1 MRNLKLSKSVLL
13 TASLVALIAG
23 CAKKD
28 AEKVA
33 QEEAAEGI
41 VEALEARVEDA
52 NITKAAQEALA
63 ADNLKAAKAFLE
75 TNALKDQT
83 VVLPNGLQYEVL
95 EKGPEGGISPQEGDQ
110 IDMEYKW
117 IRLDGTVFESSER
130 RGSAARA
137 SFDERLSQGVFE
149 GMALMSTGD
158 RYRFTL
164 PPELAFGESGVGD
177 GDIIGP
183 NEGLI
188 FEVKLIQIVNPQA
201 NAAAAIEFLKANG
214 TKPGIKTTSTGL
226 QYEILEEG
234 PSGGKSPTAS
244 DGVKVHYRGTLINGS
259 EFDSS
264 YARQSPS
271 EFGVGQ
277 VIDGWTEGLQ
287 LMSEGDKYRFF
298 IPPELAYGESGRPPS
313 ISQNEMLIFEV
324 ELLEVK

>member
-149 GMALMSTGD
+149 AVSYTHL
-158 RYRFTL
+158 TL
-164 PPELAFGESGVGD
+164 P
-177 GDIIGP
+177 
-183 NEGLI
+183 
-188 FEVKLIQIVNPQA
+188 
-201 NAAAAIEFLKANG
+201 
-214 TKPGIKTTSTGL
+214 TTP
-226 QYEILEEG
+226 Y
-234 PSGGKSPTAS
+234 
-244 DGVKVHYRGTLINGS
+244 V
-259 EFDSS
+259 
-264 YARQSPS
+264 
-271 EFGVGQ
+271 
-277 VIDGWTEGLQ
+277 
-287 LMSEGDKYRFF
+287 
-298 IPPELAYGESGRPPS
+298 
-313 ISQNEMLIFEV
+313 
-324 ELLEVK
+324 